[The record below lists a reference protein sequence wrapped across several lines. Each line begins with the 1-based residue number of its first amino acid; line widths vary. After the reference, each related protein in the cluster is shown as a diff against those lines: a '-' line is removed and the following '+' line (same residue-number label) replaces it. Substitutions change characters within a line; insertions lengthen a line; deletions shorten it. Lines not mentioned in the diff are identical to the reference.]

1 MTRPVY
7 ELKAEFFRTLG
18 HPARIRI
25 LEVLRDGEA
34 NVADIA
40 GAVGVSGST
49 LSQHLATLRRADVIS
64 SRRDGSQVIYQVV
77 DPRVFQLLQIGR
89 EILTTTLEGSKE
101 VLDDLAR
108 LRLDHDDRAGTV
120 R

>member
-1 MTRPVY
+1 MPRPVY

-25 LEVLRDGEA
+25 LEMLRDGEA

-40 GAVGVSGST
+40 EAVGVSGST
-49 LSQHLATLRRADVIS
+49 LSQHLASLRRADVVT
-64 SRRDGSQVIYQVV
+64 SRREGSQVIYRVV

-89 EILTTTLEGSKE
+89 QILTSSLEGSQE
-101 VLDDLAR
+101 VLADLEQ
-108 LRLDHDDRAGTV
+108 LTVEHDAAGG
-120 R
+120 